1 MLEAAEADL
10 ALEAGFVHVKARQA
24 FPEIGRQVRTRT
36 NRVSGF
42 AMAASVLSRAA
53 RRASST
59 QAAGRSEGVGP
70 RVRIRLAPARGQ
82 QRTLWLPGASHAGG
96 TQSSNPLC
104 SSQSVS
110 AVNPEAVSE
119 KPRTLAAVCG
129 WLGT

>member
-53 RRASST
+53 RRTSST
-59 QAAGRSEGVGP
+59 QAAGPSEGVGP
-70 RVRIRLAPARGQ
+70 RVRIRLAPGESLQTSGRYHGV
-82 QRTLWLPGASHAGG
+82 RRD
-96 TQSSNPLC
+96 SSAERALRRLLRQC
-104 SSQSVS
+104 
-110 AVNPEAVSE
+110 AVGRPDRDYLDIRS
-119 KPRTLAAVCG
+119 R
-129 WLGT
+129 

>member
-53 RRASST
+53 RRTSST
-59 QAAGRSEGVGP
+59 QAAGPSEGVGP
-70 RVRIRLAPARGQ
+70 RDAMGQAAR
-82 QRTLWLPGASHAGG
+82 RWHH
-96 TQSSNPLC
+96 
-104 SSQSVS
+104 
-110 AVNPEAVSE
+110 
-119 KPRTLAAVCG
+119 RRCG
-129 WLGT
+129 